1 LELSWFLIPK
11 ISLNVIPEALRWG
24 AENGVVHYYAEALPT
39 ADWHS
44 GPMLYLIL
52 KLTWDPKQNVDA
64 LLDDWCKAAV
74 GEKAAPYLKKYYQGC
89 SDFWEKEVPKTAF
102 FKEKK
107 QRQYLGRS
115 SGYLD
120 AVEPEW
126 LDQMKQYLDKAVELA
141 TPERKACAEDIR
153 KTFTSREQMIRTYVK
168 NNKLRKEAEKMNFT
182 EAKFYNFDKKN
193 TMWATWQRNTSKGTF
208 SFAPGE
214 GVDNSGA
221 IAMNLT
227 KSYRDMVFMTSLKA
241 VPKRVYRVSGYVK
254 TKGMDS
260 TGYTKLTVAWSAP
273 GKPWLDPAFN
283 ASDTLN
289 EDGSFSWRKLNLVV
303 YAPDVPGCGMRL
315 MLGSGNSTKGEVYWD
330 NIKVEEVV
338 VDEKMQTLRKETENR
353 KFRRIGNYF
362 FNHKGH
368 WSTWQRKNSK
378 GTFMYAPGEGIDK
391 SGAQAMNMENSVQNL
406 TFMATFNKIVPKKIY
421 RVSIYVRAK
430 DVDPTAVASLSV
442 AWSAPGK
449 PWLDKSFNAFEAVK
463 VSPEWQKL
471 SVVVTAPDVEKCAM
485 RIMLNADKSSKGFI
499 YWDQGAVDEIVEQ

>member
-1 LELSWFLIPK
+1 
-11 ISLNVIPEALRWG
+11 
-24 AENGVVHYYAEALPT
+24 
-39 ADWHS
+39 
-44 GPMLYLIL
+44 MLYLIL

-227 KSYRDMVFMTSLKA
+227 KSYRDMVFMTAEQRRRHHEKTRSGIVDSHQTHEFRHRERGDGDRQQDRRRRRYEYA
-241 VPKRVYRVSGYVK
+241 AQQGFDFSAFAGGRQHRRFPHHRHRQREKRER
-254 TKGMDS
+254 
-260 TGYTKLTVAWSAP
+260 
-273 GKPWLDPAFN
+273 
-283 ASDTLN
+283 N
-289 EDGSFSWRKLNLVV
+289 EG
-303 YAPDVPGCGMRL
+303 
-315 MLGSGNSTKGEVYWD
+315 GE
-330 NIKVEEVV
+330 
-338 VDEKMQTLRKETENR
+338 R
-353 KFRRIGNYF
+353 
-362 FNHKGH
+362 
-368 WSTWQRKNSK
+368 
-378 GTFMYAPGEGIDK
+378 
-391 SGAQAMNMENSVQNL
+391 
-406 TFMATFNKIVPKKIY
+406 
-421 RVSIYVRAK
+421 
-430 DVDPTAVASLSV
+430 
-442 AWSAPGK
+442 
-449 PWLDKSFNAFEAVK
+449 
-463 VSPEWQKL
+463 
-471 SVVVTAPDVEKCAM
+471 
-485 RIMLNADKSSKGFI
+485 
-499 YWDQGAVDEIVEQ
+499 